1 MWCMVL
7 VDGLEW
13 EEVGEVLMDG
23 LTDIDLIGDGV
34 VILGVVLALVL
45 GVLTTSVVSPAS
57 LWSCALTTINL
68 IA

>member
-34 VILGVVLALVL
+34 AILGVVLALVL
-45 GVLTTSVVSPAS
+45 GVLTT
-57 LWSCALTTINL
+57 INL